1 VFSNQHF
8 IYLLGKSMNIRHLE
22 YFVVLSDELHFRCA
36 AERLGITQAPLSLAI
51 QSLENELGARLFYR
65 TKRMTALTEAGMALL
80 DDARA
85 ILSRMEHAKEAVW
98 QTVSGEVGRLRV
110 GFTNASS
117 LLPFFP
123 HLIRKYRALRPKVS
137 MVLRELPSSLQIEAL
152 EQRELDVSLLRL
164 PPNAP
169 ISNAVCTPLV
179 EEPLLL
185 AVHAGHP
192 LATAA
197 SVSVADLYGESFIAY
212 AQRAGIAVSEQI
224 LELCAKR
231 GFVPNVVQEVQQA
244 STMVGLASTGLG
256 VAIVPSALAT
266 IAVPGVVFRRFSD
279 LDATTTVYIAHHF
292 GDANSRVGQF
302 VDLARNIVS
311 G

>member
-1 VFSNQHF
+1 
-8 IYLLGKSMNIRHLE
+8 MNIRHLE
-22 YFVVLSDELHFRCA
+22 YFVVLSDELHFRRA

-51 QSLENELGARLFYR
+51 QSLEDELGARLFHR
-65 TKRMTALTEAGMALL
+65 NRRMTALTEAGMALL

-85 ILSRMEHAKEAVW
+85 ILSRMEHGREAVW

-110 GFTNASS
+110 GFTNSSS

-137 MVLRELPSSLQIEAL
+137 MVLRELPSSLQIEAI

-164 PPNAP
+164 PPNSP
-169 ISNAVCTPLV
+169 SSSVVCTPLV
-179 EEPLLL
+179 QEPLLL
-185 AVHAGHP
+185 AVHNGHP
-192 LATAA
+192 LATAP
-197 SVSVADLYGESFIAY
+197 SVAVADLCEESFIAY
-212 AQRAGIAVSEQI
+212 AQRAGIAVSDQI

-231 GFVPNVVQEVQQA
+231 GFVPNIVQEVEQA

-256 VAIVPSALAT
+256 IAIVPSGLAS
-266 IAVPGVVFRRFSD
+266 IGLPGVVFRRFSD
-279 LDATTTVYIAHHF
+279 LDATTTLYIAHRF
-292 GDANSRVGQF
+292 GDANSRAREF
-302 VDLARNIVS
+302 LDLAMNIVS